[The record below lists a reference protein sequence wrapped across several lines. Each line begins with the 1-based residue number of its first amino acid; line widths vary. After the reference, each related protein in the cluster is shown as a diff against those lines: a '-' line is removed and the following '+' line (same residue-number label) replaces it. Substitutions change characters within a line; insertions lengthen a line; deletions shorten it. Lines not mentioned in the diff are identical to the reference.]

1 MRTPQSGSVARAR
14 IGILQSIMLLV
25 VAVLPWPACWERL
38 RGAVDSAR
46 SPELNRA
53 EREGHAAG
61 YYEGLIGGNDASRND
76 SAQKLSKAT
85 PPLNPYESEAILP
98 KWFRLQPG

>member
-1 MRTPQSGSVARAR
+1 MKARECGLRHRAPESALFNR
-14 IGILQSIMLLV
+14 SLLLV
-25 VAVLPWPACWERL
+25 VAFLPWPPRWDRV

-61 YYEGLIGGNDASRND
+61 YYEGLIGGNSWRRRLARRSAHSGSRASRPAG
-76 SAQKLSKAT
+76 SASGKPTSFT
-85 PPLNPYESEAILP
+85 T
-98 KWFRLQPG
+98 